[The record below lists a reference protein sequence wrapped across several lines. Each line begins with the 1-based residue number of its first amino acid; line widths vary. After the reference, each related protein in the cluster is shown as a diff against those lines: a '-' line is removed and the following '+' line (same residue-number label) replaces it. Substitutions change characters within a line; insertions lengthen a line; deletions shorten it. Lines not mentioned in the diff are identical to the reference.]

1 MSEANETRWLSE
13 EEQQLW
19 RHMIAASVKITRGI
33 DDALRE
39 VSDLSSPEYA
49 VMVSLS
55 EAPEGE
61 IRLRDL
67 CVQLGWDR
75 SRASH
80 QITRMEKRGLVSKCT
95 AKDDSRGVLVSLTED
110 GWRRLEVAVPDHVET
125 VRRLVFDHTGEQ
137 DHAGALRF
145 LRAIVEAE

>member
-1 MSEANETRWLSE
+1 MPETREPRWLSE

-19 RHMIAASVKITRGI
+19 RHMIAASRKISRHI

-80 QITRMEKRGLVSKCT
+80 QITRMEKRGLVAKCT
-95 AKDDSRGVLVSLTED
+95 AKDDSRGVLVSLTEE

-125 VRRLVFDHTGEQ
+125 VRRLVFDSTDKQ
-137 DHAGALRF
+137 DRAAALRF
-145 LRAIVEAE
+145 LTAIVEAG